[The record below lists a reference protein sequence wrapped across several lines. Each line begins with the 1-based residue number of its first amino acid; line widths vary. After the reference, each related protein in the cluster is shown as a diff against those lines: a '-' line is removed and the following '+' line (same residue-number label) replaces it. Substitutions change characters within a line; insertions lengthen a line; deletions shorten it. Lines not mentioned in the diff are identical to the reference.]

1 MILADGHGC
10 CFGVGMDTRFE
21 WWWRTNHAPQRIRKS
36 VRYINSTNDSKE
48 QMEAP
53 TLTRVPNLGVIWSL
67 NYIIGEGLTIASSY

>member
-1 MILADGHGC
+1 
-10 CFGVGMDTRFE
+10 MDTRFE
-21 WWWRTNHAPQRIRKS
+21 WWWRTNHAPRRIHKS

-67 NYIIGEGLTIASSY
+67 NYVIGEGLMITSSY